1 MRIYFLFIKC
11 SKKYTETV
19 KIDKPTK
26 NIYCP
31 PNRLSQLKSLKK
43 PSVALL
49 CFKSHPQ
56 AARKPTADSR
66 QPRATAHKTRVST
79 ECFILAMII
88 TAIVMRVA

>member
-31 PNRLSQLKSLKK
+31 PNRLSHPKSLKK

-49 CFKSHPQ
+49 CFKSHQP
-56 AARKPTADSR
+56 APPASATRP
-66 QPRATAHKTRVST
+66 PRATAHKI
-79 ECFILAMII
+79 EYQQNALYLL
-88 TAIVMRVA
+88 

>member
-19 KIDKPTK
+19 KIDKPAK

-31 PNRLSQLKSLKK
+31 PNRLSHPKSLKK

-49 CFKSHPQ
+49 CFKSHRQRHQP
-56 AARKPTADSR
+56 ADKPR
-66 QPRATAHKTRVST
+66 PPRATAHKT
-79 ECFILAMII
+79 EYQQNALYLL
-88 TAIVMRVA
+88 

>member
-31 PNRLSQLKSLKK
+31 PNRLSHPKSLKK

-49 CFKSHPQ
+49 CFKSHQP
-56 AARKPTADSR
+56 AKPTAKSYR
-66 QPRATAHKTRVST
+66 SQNRVST

>member
-31 PNRLSQLKSLKK
+31 PNRLSHQKSLKK
-43 PSVALL
+43 PSVSLL
-49 CFKSHPQ
+49 CFKSHPTAPPDSATSQ
-56 AARKPTADSR
+56 RHQPADKPR
-66 QPRATAHKTRVST
+66 PPRATAHKT
-79 ECFILAMII
+79 EYQQNALYLL
-88 TAIVMRVA
+88 